1 MRYSSILFSTR
12 SESVSS
18 IDAFSQELLVRA
30 GYVHQLPA
38 GIFTALHFGLRS
50 LRKIERILR
59 EEMERI
65 GGVEISM
72 PLALAMTHEEVVAAI
87 ARTEIRTYRQLPKL
101 VYQIQDSVREEARA
115 RGGLIRVGEFVMDSY
130 SLDADWEGLEKQ
142 CEAHFQAYHCIFSR
156 LGLPVTVVQSSSK
169 TLGGKAGNAFMYL
182 SDAGEDTIFICEN
195 TGYRANK
202 EIATFKKPVPAAEA
216 PLPPEKVYTPGTKTI
231 EEVANFLGITPDRC
245 GKIVFFS
252 GMIAGEEKVIVAV
265 VRGDM
270 EVNKVKLQN
279 LTKSKYLNPA
289 TEAEI
294 AAIGS
299 VPGYASP
306 LGVDRRKA
314 LVVADDLIPASM
326 NLVLGAN
333 EPDHHTK
340 NLCYGRDYQAD
351 LVGDI
356 VNAFEGALAPDAR
369 SGADVLKAVRG
380 IEVGNIFQLGT
391 KYTDALEAYYT
402 DPEGKPRNIVM
413 GSYGIGL
420 GRLLGCLAEEYH
432 DERGLALPAAVAPYE
447 ALIVSLADSQEVI
460 ERAEQLYAMLQAKGV
475 EVLYDDRPKKVASPG
490 ERFNDADLIGIPVR
504 LTVSERSLKN
514 GGVEMKRRRGGEV
527 EVLGFE
533 EAAGKVK
540 P

>member
-1 MRYSSILFSTR
+1 MRYSFILFSTR
-12 SESVSS
+12 RESVSN

-50 LRKIERILR
+50 LRKIEQVLR
-59 EEMERI
+59 EEMERN

-72 PLALAMTHEEVVAAI
+72 PLAATHEEVVAAI

-101 VYQIQDSVREEARA
+101 LFQIQAKSRA
-115 RGGLIRVGEFVMDSY
+115 RSRLIRVGELVMDSY
-130 SLDADWEGLEKQ
+130 SLDADVEGLEKQ
-142 CEAHFQAYHCIFSR
+142 CEAHFQAYYRIFSR
-156 LGLPVTVVQSSSK
+156 LGLPVTVVQSAPG
-169 TLGGKAGNAFMYL
+169 TLGGNAGHAFMYL
-182 SDAGEDTIFICEN
+182 TDAGEDTIFICEN

-202 EIATFKKPVPAAEA
+202 EIVTFKKPVPAVEA
-216 PLPPEKVYTPGTKTI
+216 LLPPEKVHTPGTKTI
-231 EEVANFLGITPDRC
+231 EEVARYLGVTPDRC

-252 GMIAGEEKVIVAV
+252 GMIGGEEKVIMAV

-279 LTKSKYLNPA
+279 LTKSKYVNPA

-306 LGVDRRKA
+306 VGVDRRKA

-333 EPDHHTK
+333 EVDHHMK

-356 VNAFEGALAPDAR
+356 VNAYEGALAPDAR
-369 SGADVLKAVRG
+369 SDADVLKAVRG
-380 IEVGNIFQLGT
+380 VELGHIFQLGT
-391 KYTDALEAYYT
+391 TYTDALEASYT
-402 DPEGKPRNIVM
+402 DREGKSRSIVM
-413 GSYGIGL
+413 GSCGIDL

-432 DERGLALPAAVAPYE
+432 DERGLTLPAAVAPYK
-447 ALIVSLADSQEVI
+447 ALIVSLSDSQEVI
-460 ERAEQLYAMLQAKGV
+460 DRAEQLYAMLQAAGV
-475 EVLYDDRPKKVASPG
+475 EVLYDDRPKKAASPG

-514 GGVEMKRRRGGEV
+514 GGVELKRRRGGEV
-527 EVLGFE
+527 EVLGFKE
-533 EAAGKVK
+533 VVESLNSTF
-540 P
+540 